1 MDMKKKILCS
11 LFSSCTQQEQKCIHT
26 YIHNIWMQ
34 GSKQRH
40 LLTTSLLILAAL
52 LYRYFKGF
60 SYATNPV
67 TNCSTNTFQTSMLTY
82 WDFKEYCQVNNSVRI
97 HNVTLQVRLCYNALI
112 LHVECQNT
120 IFFSSV
126 LRVAIKNKIQ
136 ILPIKIHQQSR
147 QEWLLNSGGIISMG
161 NANQFHF

>member
-1 MDMKKKILCS
+1 MACCARRWSRNKILVG
-11 LFSSCTQQEQKCIHT
+11 LEWTWRKKFFALYFLLAHNRNKKCIHT

-120 IFFSSV
+120 IFSAASFV
-126 LRVAIKNKIQ
+126 LQ
-136 ILPIKIHQQSR
+136 
-147 QEWLLNSGGIISMG
+147 
-161 NANQFHF
+161 